1 MIGSKIW
8 SPNPLPSVASKGENY
23 GGVQL
28 PGFLASFLPSFLPS
42 SVPLFLILRSIRPTC
57 GVVKRTLSLT
67 TLSPF
72 NCRILPTCW
81 RIPGEQREDGLNIRL
96 RFRFRGCQVRPAV
109 AWTVKRSSVGHS
121 VSLTF
126 LDFRRPEILSTPL
139 LFSVDCFSGIRRACG
154 RGTEIAA
161 EDAVA
166 AVRESPPANVPTPPP
181 PPPLSRT
188 ANVGAVSG
196 LLFRVTVEGEE
207 DETEESGKVWAH
219 QGGRFRHWLACCT
232 NVHFLKQDEGGQKL
246 MKHVRQMSKYQLLP

>member
-28 PGFLASFLPSFLPS
+28 PGFLPSPSLSFLS
-42 SVPLFLILRSIRPTC
+42 SAQSVRPAGWSSALSALLR
-57 GVVKRTLSLT
+57 
-67 TLSPF
+67 SPF

-81 RIPGEQREDGLNIRL
+81 RIPGEQGEDGLNIRL

-109 AWTVKRSSVGHS
+109 AWTVKQSSVGHS

-139 LFSVDCFSGIRRACG
+139 LFSVDCSLGIRRACG

-166 AVRESPPANVPTPPP
+166 AVRESPPANAAAAAPV
-181 PPPLSRT
+181 
-188 ANVGAVSG
+188 ANGKC
-196 LLFRVTVEGEE
+196 RRGER
-207 DETEESGKVWAH
+207 SAFSSNCR
-219 QGGRFRHWLACCT
+219 GGRR
-232 NVHFLKQDEGGQKL
+232 
-246 MKHVRQMSKYQLLP
+246 

>member
-1 MIGSKIW
+1 M
-8 SPNPLPSVASKGENY
+8 
-23 GGVQL
+23 
-28 PGFLASFLPSFLPS
+28 
-42 SVPLFLILRSIRPTC
+42 
-57 GVVKRTLSLT
+57 
-67 TLSPF
+67 
-72 NCRILPTCW
+72 
-81 RIPGEQREDGLNIRL
+81 NIRL

-109 AWTVKRSSVGHS
+109 AWTVKQSSVGHS

-139 LFSVDCFSGIRRACG
+139 LSSFPSTVPWASGEHAGAERRLRRKTRLPPSVNRRL
-154 RGTEIAA
+154 
-161 EDAVA
+161 
-166 AVRESPPANVPTPPP
+166 PTPP

-219 QGGRFRHWLACCT
+219 QGGRFRHWLASCT

-246 MKHVRQMSKYQLLP
+246 MKHVL